1 MKKLLVFLALWAA
14 TPRVFAHDTDD
25 PLLFS
30 LQVEQLEWRE
40 GDALVSEGDLWLGRD
55 LQKFWLKFDLEY
67 ADDHLEE
74 VELQALY
81 GLAIAPYWDVQ
92 FGVRQDV
99 RPQPSQTWGVLA
111 LHGLAPYFFETDLS
125 LYVGEGGAV
134 AANLTVE
141 YELLLTQNLILAPEI
156 SLDLYGQNDRERSLG
171 SGVSE
176 VAMGLRLRYEIRP
189 EFAPYVG
196 VHRWQKR
203 GNSADFARQKGEET
217 VDTIAVVGLRFWF

>member
-1 MKKLLVFLALWAA
+1 MKKLFVLLGLWAA
-14 TPRVFAHDTDD
+14 AIEVFAHDTDD

-74 VELQALY
+74 AELQALY
-81 GLAIAPYWDVQ
+81 GLAVAPYWDLQ

-125 LYVGEGGAV
+125 LFVGDGGAV
-134 AANLTVE
+134 AAKLTAE
-141 YELLLTQNLILAPEI
+141 YELLLTQKLIFAPEI
-156 SLDLYGQNDRERSLG
+156 SVDLYGQNDWERAVG
-171 SGVSE
+171 SGLAEVSL
-176 VAMGLRLRYEIRP
+176 GLRLRYEIRP

-196 VHRWQKR
+196 VHHWQKH
-203 GNSADFARQKGEET
+203 GNSADFARELREET
-217 VDTIAVVGLRFWF
+217 GDTVAVAGLRFWF